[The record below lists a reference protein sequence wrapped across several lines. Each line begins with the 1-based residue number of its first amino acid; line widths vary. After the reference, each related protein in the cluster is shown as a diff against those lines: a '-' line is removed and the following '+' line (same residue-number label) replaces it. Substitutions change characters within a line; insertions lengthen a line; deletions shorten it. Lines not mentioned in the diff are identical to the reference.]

1 MRAREG
7 EPSLSLL
14 CSPRT
19 CSRAALALIPGSL
32 QHAPARLDQR
42 NVITVISRRVYQLAL
57 IPLVVSCGGAVHP
70 TASVVP
76 GPDSGQ
82 IDISVFL
89 LGDAGAPAPD
99 GEPVLAALSRE
110 IRDHGARSIVVFLG
124 DNIYPSGMPDST
136 DANRAEAE
144 RRLDAQLD
152 VLRDTGVL
160 GFFIPGNHDWNSF
173 SPGGWE
179 AIRRQEI
186 HIRRSGNPRVL
197 LLPGDGCPG
206 PSVLDIGPR
215 LRLIFL
221 DTQWWLQ
228 PPRKPVHPT
237 SSCPTDSQGEVT
249 DSLRAAL
256 QGSGARHVFVFGHHP
271 LVSGGPHGGY
281 FEWTEHIFPLR
292 YLASWLWIPLPI
304 VGSAYP
310 LSRKWGMWPQDLSDP
325 DYTRMRVA
333 LEDVLTEHAPLVFAS
348 GHDHNLQILGGRG
361 AKYQLV
367 SGAGY
372 YGHTS
377 PVTWRTGTLYAARAS
392 GFMRLDVLT
401 SSRVR
406 LEVVTVDAAGRGTK
420 GYSMWLN

>member
-1 MRAREG
+1 MG
-7 EPSLSLL
+7 TLVM
-14 CSPRT
+14 
-19 CSRAALALIPGSL
+19 AL
-32 QHAPARLDQR
+32 
-42 NVITVISRRVYQLAL
+42 
-57 IPLVVSCGGAVHP
+57 LVVASCGGNPRPAPPPVP
-70 TASVVP
+70 LPASEE
-76 GPDSGQ
+76 
-82 IDISVFL
+82 IEATLFL
-89 LGDAGAPAPD
+89 IGDAGAPVPGGD
-99 GEPVLAALSRE
+99 PVLGALTRE
-110 IRDHGARSIVVFLG
+110 IGDHGARSIVVFLG

-136 DANRAEAE
+136 DPYRAEAE

-152 VLRDTGVL
+152 VLRNTGAR
-160 GFFIPGNHDWNSF
+160 GFVIPGNHDWNRF

-179 AIRRQEI
+179 AIRRQEM
-186 HIRRSGNPRVL
+186 HIRRRGNPRAA

-228 PPRKPVHPT
+228 PPPKPVHPT
-237 SSCPTDSQGEVT
+237 SSCPADSPGEVS
-249 DSLRAAL
+249 DSLQAAL

-292 YLASWLWIPLPI
+292 YLASWLWIPMPI
-304 VGSAYP
+304 IGSTYP

-325 DYTRMRVA
+325 DYTRMRAA
-333 LEDVLTEHAPLVFAS
+333 LEDALTDHAPLVFAS
-348 GHDHNLQILGGRG
+348 GHDHSLQVLGGRG

-377 PVTWRTGTLYAARAS
+377 PVTWRTETLYATRAS

-406 LEVVTVDAAGRGTK
+406 LEVVTVDAAGRG
-420 GYSMWLN
+420 S

>member
-1 MRAREG
+1 MG
-7 EPSLSLL
+7 TLVM
-14 CSPRT
+14 
-19 CSRAALALIPGSL
+19 AL
-32 QHAPARLDQR
+32 
-42 NVITVISRRVYQLAL
+42 
-57 IPLVVSCGGAVHP
+57 LVVASCGGNPRPAPPPVP
-70 TASVVP
+70 LAASEEIEATLFLIGDTGDPVP
-76 GPDSGQ
+76 G
-82 IDISVFL
+82 
-89 LGDAGAPAPD
+89 GD
-99 GEPVLAALSRE
+99 PVLGALTRE
-110 IRDHGARSIVVFLG
+110 IGEHGPRSIVVFLG

-136 DANRAEAE
+136 DPYRAEAE

-152 VLRDTGVL
+152 VLRNTGAR
-160 GFFIPGNHDWNSF
+160 GFFIPGNHDWNRF

-179 AIRRQEI
+179 AIRRQEM
-186 HIRRSGNPRVL
+186 HIRRRGNPRAA

-228 PPRKPVHPT
+228 LARKPLHPT

-304 VGSAYP
+304 IGSTYP
-310 LSRKWGMWPQDLSDP
+310 LSRKSGRWPQDLSDP
-325 DYTRMRVA
+325 DYTRMRAALEVA
-333 LEDVLTEHAPLVFAS
+333 LADHAPLVFAS
-348 GHDHNLQILGGRG
+348 GHDHSLQVLGGRG

-406 LEVVTVDAAGRGTK
+406 LEVVTVDAAGRATQ
-420 GYSMWLN
+420 GYSMWLH

>member
-1 MRAREG
+1 MG
-7 EPSLSLL
+7 TLVM
-14 CSPRT
+14 
-19 CSRAALALIPGSL
+19 AL
-32 QHAPARLDQR
+32 
-42 NVITVISRRVYQLAL
+42 
-57 IPLVVSCGGAVHP
+57 LVVASCGGNPRLAPPPVP
-70 TASVVP
+70 LAASEE
-76 GPDSGQ
+76 
-82 IDISVFL
+82 IEATLFL
-89 LGDAGAPAPD
+89 IGDAGAPAPGGD
-99 GEPVLAALSRE
+99 LVLGALTRE
-110 IRDHGARSIVVFLG
+110 IGDRGARSIVVFLG

-136 DANRAEAE
+136 DPYRAEAE

-152 VLRDTGVL
+152 VLRNTGAR
-160 GFFIPGNHDWNSF
+160 GFFIPGNHDWNRF

-179 AIRRQEI
+179 AIRRQEM
-186 HIRRSGNPRVL
+186 HIRRRGNPRAA

-228 PPRKPVHPT
+228 LARKPLHPT

-304 VGSAYP
+304 IGSTYP
-310 LSRKWGMWPQDLSDP
+310 LSRKSGRWPQDLSDP
-325 DYTRMRVA
+325 DYTRMRAALEVA
-333 LEDVLTEHAPLVFAS
+333 LADHAPLVFAS
-348 GHDHNLQILGGRG
+348 GHDHSLQVLGGRG

-377 PVTWRTGTLYAARAS
+377 PVAWRTGTLYAARAS

-406 LEVVTVDAAGRGTK
+406 LEVVTVDAAGRATQ
-420 GYSMWLN
+420 GYSMWLH